1 MAIADAG
8 RGLRHLFVRDL
19 VLAVRIGV
27 YPREQRAAQPVRLN
41 LDLAV
46 AEGVGPPQRL
56 ADVVDYAALVARV
69 RALVEAGH
77 VLLVEQLAERVA
89 LLCLADPR
97 VRSARVRVEKLAA
110 IADAAAVGV
119 EIERRN
125 PRPLGPRPTDPE
137 ITPRATPQT

>member
-1 MAIADAG
+1 M
-8 RGLRHLFVRDL
+8 RDL
-19 VLAVRIGV
+19 VLAARIGV
-27 YPREQRAAQPVRLN
+27 YPQEQQAAQPVRLN

-46 AEGVGPPQRL
+46 AEGAAPPQRL
-56 ADVVDYAALVARV
+56 ADVVDYALLTARV
-69 RALVEAGH
+69 RALVGAGH

-89 LLCLADPR
+89 RLCLEDPR

-125 PRPLGPRPTDPE
+125 RGHSSRAPRRSPPRRRPKVAGLSP
-137 ITPRATPQT
+137 